1 MAEKYGYPV
10 PDPVGQAI
18 KTFDFMTKAMNYGE
32 DRRRAQEKEDLQM
45 ESMRNQNKASA
56 LQLESAEEERQLK
69 KICNHRPVC
78 GAIRRMG
85 EKQVSSRDEAPSPRR
100 SCRSLRP

>member
-1 MAEKYGYPV
+1 
-10 PDPVGQAI
+10 
-18 KTFDFMTKAMNYGE
+18 MTKAMNYGE

-69 KICNHRPVC
+69 KDL
-78 GAIRRMG
+78 
-85 EKQVSSRDEAPSPRR
+85 QS
-100 SCRSLRP
+100 